1 MKIDI
6 YDFDKTVVPFD
17 SGSSFILFCFVRHPY
32 LIFLLPYYLIDA
44 ILLLLHIIKLETFKR
59 HIFCVIRFIN
69 LEKNVK
75 KFWDKHEKD
84 VFDWFRA
91 ENRER
96 PCAVIS
102 ASPDF
107 LLEDI
112 QKRLGFEYLMC
123 TRHDRK
129 TGTLLGNNCRN
140 VEKLRRYREFF
151 DGQEVEVV
159 NVYSDS
165 LENDG
170 PIFSLGQNC
179 YHVRKGGRKEKFE
192 YSDVFGQKQYDI

>member
-17 SGSSFILFCFVRHPY
+17 SGSAFVLYCILRHPY
-32 LIFLLPYYLIDA
+32 LVLLTPYYFIDA
-44 ILLLLHIIKLETFKR
+44 LLLLLHIIKLETFKR
-59 HIFCVIRFIN
+59 HIFCVVRFIN
-69 LEKNVK
+69 LEKNVR
-75 KFWDKHEKD
+75 KFWDRHEKD
-84 VFDWFRA
+84 VFDWFLP

-107 LLEDI
+107 LLEEI
-112 QKRLGFEYLMC
+112 QKRLGFDYLIC
-123 TRHDRK
+123 TRHNHK
-129 TGTLLGNNCRN
+129 TGTMLGKNCRN
-140 VEKLRRYREFF
+140 IEKLRRFHEYF
-151 DGQEVEVV
+151 DSQDVEVV

-165 LENDG
+165 MENDG

-179 YHVRKGGRKEKFE
+179 YHVHTGGVKEKFE
-192 YSDVFGQKQYDI
+192 YSEYFKTDYSV